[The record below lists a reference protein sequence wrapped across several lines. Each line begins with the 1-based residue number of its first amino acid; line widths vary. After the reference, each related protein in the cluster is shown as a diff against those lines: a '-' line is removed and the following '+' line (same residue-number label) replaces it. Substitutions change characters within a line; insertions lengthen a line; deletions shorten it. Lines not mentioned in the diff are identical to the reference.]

1 MPSST
6 SNSRVA
12 TVGHIVLLLCLCVSF
27 CVLLEAVTASY
38 FGRVSQL
45 EKRRESEYRD
55 ALAVRSLKDR
65 NGTSVLVIGNSL
77 LLEGVNFPELQQ
89 AVDPTIQLHRVVV
102 ENTSYLD
109 WYYGLR
115 HIFRVGSHPDVVV
128 LVLNPVQFT
137 SSAIHGDYTVHFL
150 VDRQDLVSFAGEAGA
165 DRNQLSSFIL
175 AKLSFFY
182 GTRAEIRTWILR
194 KIIPEI
200 PGLKL
205 AFATPKGLRE
215 ERVTK
220 RLVELHQICTQ
231 HGAELVLVLP
241 PALQDS
247 GVNVLLQ
254 AATANG
260 VKLLSPIAPGV
271 LPPSDYADN
280 FHLNS
285 RGAATFTP
293 TLAAGLKQVL
303 SQTAGSLE
311 TATVSPFAAGSQEKN
326 NKVTVSNAPAQ
337 PLGTN
342 IVNLQEIQT
351 K

>member
-1 MPSST
+1 MPLST
-6 SNSRVA
+6 SNSKVPAVR
-12 TVGHIVLLLCLCVSF
+12 HIVLLLCVGVSF
-27 CVLLEAVTASY
+27 YVLLEVVTALY
-38 FGRVSQL
+38 FGTISQL

-89 AVDPTIQLHRVVV
+89 AVDPKMQLHRVVV

-115 HIFRVGSHPDVVV
+115 HMFRVGSHPDVVV

-137 SSAIHGDYTVHFL
+137 SSAIHGDYTAHFL
-150 VDRQDLVSFAGEAGA
+150 VDGQDLVRFAGETGA
-165 DRNQLSSFIL
+165 DRNQLSSLAL

-182 GTRAEIRTWILR
+182 GTRAELRTWILH
-194 KIIPEI
+194 KIIPDMS
-200 PGLKL
+200 GLKL
-205 AFATPKGLRE
+205 AFASPKVLRE

-220 RLVELHQICTQ
+220 RLLELRQICTQ
-231 HGAELVLVLP
+231 HGAELVVVLP

-260 VKLLSPIAPGV
+260 IELLSPIAPGV
-271 LPPSDYADN
+271 LPPSDYSDN

-285 RGAATFTP
+285 RGAGKFTLA
-293 TLAAGLKQVL
+293 LAAGLEQVL
-303 SQTAGSLE
+303 SQTAGPLE
-311 TATVSPFAAGSQEKN
+311 TATFSRYAGGTQQKSNRTAIGDRSAKPLAT
-326 NKVTVSNAPAQ
+326 TV
-337 PLGTN
+337 
-342 IVNLQEIQT
+342 VNLKAVQA